1 MMEKAKINY
10 KLLFAMIAAVS
21 VLVGVLLIFLF
32 RQDKA

>member
-1 MMEKAKINY
+1 MEKAKINC

-21 VLVGVLLIFLF
+21 ILVGVLLIYFF